1 MEMQPAAAVAFAS
14 VFVLGICFAILGSIK
29 LRLAEKL
36 DIDDEKA
43 GSLISALMFSS
54 MIMVLIIGPLQD
66 FLGYRPIAIVGFAAA
81 GFCLWLLAAAPSY
94 AAALTACVLLGV
106 GAMCVNTSGNTLAPQ
121 VMFGGDNPGAA
132 LNLNNVFFGL
142 GAFLT
147 PLLIGK
153 LIKKLGYKT
162 AVSIFGAACV
172 VPILWA
178 IPLSYPETEG
188 FAFSAYIDWITHP
201 AVLVGGIALFCYI
214 GLESSMGGFIT
225 TYLKDAGY
233 EEDSAGNLL
242 SGFWVSLMIARVVAA
257 LILSRTQAIPGGAA
271 ITGLA
276 IVAVIAIG
284 IMVTAESK
292 KAGAVGTIL
301 AGLSFG
307 PIFPTIVGVTYTKAA
322 TNAGSVFGLIFAIGL
337 LGGVAVPYLIGRY
350 SARLT
355 IRKSLQ
361 IALGVAVLLTI
372 VNLCMW
378 LAVPT
383 AA

>member
-54 MIMVLIIGPLQD
+54 MIIVLIIGPLQD
-66 FLGYRPIAIVGFAAA
+66 LLGYKPIAIVGFAAA
-81 GFCLWLLAAAPSY
+81 GVCIWLLAAAPSY
-94 AAALTACVLLGV
+94 AAALVACLLLGL

-121 VMFGGDNPGAA
+121 VMFGGDNANAA

-147 PLLIGK
+147 PLLVGK
-153 LIKKLGYKT
+153 LIKSLGYKT
-162 AVSIFGAACV
+162 AVSLFGALCV
-172 VPILWA
+172 LPILWA
-178 IPLSYPETEG
+178 VPVSYPETQG
-188 FAFSAYIDWITHP
+188 FAFSEYINWITHP
-201 AVLVGGIALFCYI
+201 AVLVGGLALFCYI

-225 TYLKDAGY
+225 TYLKGAGY
-233 EEDSAGNLL
+233 EEDAAGNLL

-257 LILSRTQAIPGGAA
+257 LTLSQTQAIPGGAV

-276 IVAVIAIG
+276 VLAAIAIG

-301 AGLSFG
+301 AGLAFG
-307 PIFPTIVGVTYTKAA
+307 PIFPTIVGVTYGKSAA
-322 TNAGSVFGLIFAIGL
+322 SGSIFGLIFAIGL
-337 LGGVAVPYLIGRY
+337 LGGVVVPYLIGRY

-355 IRKSLQ
+355 IRKSLK
-361 IALGVAVLLTI
+361 IALGVAVLLTA
-372 VNLCMW
+372 VNLCLW
-378 LAVPT
+378 LVVP

>member
-54 MIMVLIIGPLQD
+54 MIMILIIGPMQD
-66 FLGYRPIAIVGFAAA
+66 FLGYKPIAIVGFAAA
-81 GFCLWLLAAAPSY
+81 GICLWLLAAAPSY
-94 AAALTACVLLGV
+94 GAALGACLLLGV

-121 VMFGGDNPGAA
+121 VMFGGDNPNAA

-147 PLLIGK
+147 PLLVGK

-162 AVSIFGAACV
+162 AVSVFGAVCV

-178 IPLSYPETEG
+178 IPISYPETQG
-188 FAFSAYIDWITHP
+188 FAFADYINWITHP

-233 EEDSAGNLL
+233 EEDSAGNWL
-242 SGFWVSLMIARVVAA
+242 SGFWISLMIARVVAA
-257 LILSRTQAIPGGAA
+257 LILSQVAVPGGAV

-276 IVAVIAIG
+276 VLAIVAIG
-284 IMVTAESK
+284 IMVTAETK

-307 PIFPTIVGVTYTKAA
+307 PIFPTIVGVTYGKSAA
-322 TNAGSVFGLIFAIGL
+322 SGSVFGLIFAIGL
-337 LGGVAVPYLIGRY
+337 LGGVTVPYLIGRY

-355 IRKSLQ
+355 IRKSLK
-361 IALGVAVLLTI
+361 IALGVAVLLTVI
-372 VNLCMW
+372 NLSLW
-378 LAVPT
+378 LVVP

>member
-54 MIMVLIIGPLQD
+54 MIMILIIGPLQD
-66 FLGYRPIAIVGFAAA
+66 FLGYKPIAIVGFAAA
-81 GFCLWLLAAAPSY
+81 GICLWLLAAAPSY
-94 AAALTACVLLGV
+94 GAALGACLLLGV

-121 VMFGGDNPGAA
+121 VMFGGDNPNAA

-147 PLLIGK
+147 PLLVGK

-162 AVSIFGAACV
+162 AVSAFGAICV

-178 IPLSYPETEG
+178 IPMSYPETQG
-188 FAFSAYIDWITHP
+188 FAFADYINWITHP

-233 EEDSAGNLL
+233 EEDSAGNWL
-242 SGFWVSLMIARVVAA
+242 SGFWISLMIARVVAA
-257 LILSRTQAIPGGAA
+257 LILSQVDVPGGAV

-276 IVAVIAIG
+276 ILAIVAIG
-284 IMVTAESK
+284 IMVTAETK
-292 KAGAVGTIL
+292 KAGALGTIL

-307 PIFPTIVGVTYTKAA
+307 PIFPTIVGVTYGKSAA
-322 TNAGSVFGLIFAIGL
+322 SGSVFGLIFAIGL
-337 LGGVAVPYLIGRY
+337 LGGVTVPYLIGRY

-355 IRKSLQ
+355 IRKSLK
-361 IALGVAVLLTI
+361 IALGVAVLLTVI
-372 VNLCMW
+372 NLSLW
-378 LAVPT
+378 LVVP